1 MNLSTFFCILTIC
14 LGMTKLGFS
23 QNTKEK
29 PNFIIIYVDDL
40 RWDALGAAG
49 NHFSKTPLLDSLVGR
64 GAYFPNAFVTLSI
77 CSPSRAALLTGR
89 YGSANGV
96 MDMSSAVKKE
106 EKTMAHY
113 FGENGY
119 ATSVFGKWHLP
130 NSPQS
135 LGFQYEYFF
144 NGIEAYWDVLF
155 TKNGKKTP
163 TKGFVDDVTAD
174 AALDYLQDNK
184 EKPFFM
190 FFNTLAPH
198 MDKYFDWA
206 VKPVTLKKYKQNE
219 APIPST
225 WQENFEGKPPYL
237 KQSRPHERALFYGYD
252 KSDSIQ
258 AHVTRYAA
266 ATTDMDNALRTF
278 MNGISKMN
286 LKNTYIIIMGDNGW
300 FMGEH
305 GLTSKVLAYEESIK
319 VPLLILGPNI
329 KASVQH
335 ELALNI
341 DILPTILPM
350 AGIKVSDK
358 IHGQN
363 LLPFTKN
370 KKTKPNRK
378 YIFYEAPHPVHGT
391 YPHYAIRTKKWKYIA
406 TYDVNM
412 PTKLIYEEL
421 YDLQKDEI
429 EKINLAN
436 QKAHFSTKQDLQK
449 YLQNELNMTSTR

>member
-1 MNLSTFFCILTIC
+1 MIKYCFLYSLFLFFGVI
-14 LGMTKLGFS
+14 KLCFS
-23 QNTKEK
+23 QKQSDK
-29 PNFIIIYVDDL
+29 PNIIIIYTDDH

-49 NHFSKTPLLDSLVGR
+49 NHFIKTPFLDSLVKQ

-96 MDMSSAVKKE
+96 MDMSSAVKTE
-106 EKTMAHY
+106 EKTIAHY

-130 NSPQS
+130 NSPKS
-135 LGFQYEYFF
+135 LGFEHEDYY
-144 NGIEAYWDVLF
+144 NGIEAYWDVSF
-155 TKNGKKTP
+155 FKNGKITP
-163 TKGFVDDVTAD
+163 TKGFIDDVTATT
-174 AALDYLQDNK
+174 ALNYVQAIH

-206 VKPVTLKKYKQNE
+206 VKPQTLAKYKQNE
-219 APIPST
+219 APIPAT

-237 KQSRPHERALFYGYD
+237 KQSRPHERALLYGYD
-252 KSDSIQ
+252 KPDSIR

-278 MNGISKMN
+278 INGLSKMN
-286 LKNTYIIIMGDNGW
+286 LKNTYIVIMGDNGW

-319 VPLLILGPNI
+319 VPLLILGPGI
-329 KASVQH
+329 KPSIQQ

-341 DILPTILPM
+341 DILPTLLTL
-350 AGIKVSDK
+350 AK
-358 IHGQN
+358 ITYSNKIQGQS
-363 LLPFTKN
+363 LVPFLKNPTK
-370 KKTKPNRK
+370 KSQRE
-378 YIFYEAPHPVHGT
+378 YVFYEAPNPVHGT
-391 YPHYAIRTKKWKYIA
+391 YPHYAILTNDWKYIA
-406 TYDVNM
+406 TYDIKM
-412 PTKLIYEEL
+412 PTKLIFEEL
-421 YDLQKDEI
+421 YNLKKDRD
-429 EKINLAN
+429 EKNNLIDN
-436 QKAHFSTKQDLQK
+436 QKYFGIKKDLIK
-449 YLQNELNMTSTR
+449 YLQNELLSSKD